1 MNAPLERILAA
12 LREHGHEPRK
22 AGAEWACRC
31 PAHDDR
37 KPSLSIREA
46 DDGRVLVN
54 CHAGCTAEAVCA
66 AVGLTLGDLF
76 TDGPPRR
83 SGSRPNSRQRV
94 TKTPRN
100 PARNAGFGDG
110 DTNTFPMAHNAVAEL
125 ERRHGPRSAI
135 WTYLSAA
142 GKPVGLVIRWNT
154 PDGKDVRPV
163 SLKADGSGWII
174 GGMPTPRPLYGL
186 PDLLATKPGD
196 RVYVTEGEK
205 AADAARAVGLLATT
219 SPHGSKSADKADW
232 SPMAGR
238 DVVILPDHD
247 EAGERY
253 ADDVARLATAAG
265 AKSVRVVRLVALWA
279 GMPKG
284 GDMAD
289 LVEHRGGDVD
299 PIRADVEAL
308 ASRTDPKA
316 VVSDESSPPLLD
328 LDAVFPHGAE
338 YARKYLWAV
347 SRSSQTPIEMPA
359 LLALAIASAALC
371 NVARVRGH
379 GDHVEPA
386 QLWGLVLC
394 EPAVRKSAVLSELL
408 APIVAWEKAQAQDLA
423 PLIAEALQRR
433 KIDEKRLKAIEDH
446 AARQADKQK
455 AAGLTEEAVQ
465 LAQSLDAAPI
475 PVAPVLLASEPTP
488 EALSRQMAS
497 NHGRALLASAEADA
511 LDIVQGR
518 YSGSRNYGIL
528 LKGHAGDPVRAPRV
542 GRPGDTIDHPALAVA
557 LCVQPQAVRDLWAD
571 PHAEGRGLLA
581 RFAVVEPPD
590 LIGFREVRPP
600 AVPAAVRA
608 RWRAAIERLLAFK
621 PSDTPTTVTLSPDA
635 DGIFY
640 DFQKRTESSL
650 GVGDLADRRAWGGKL
665 CGLALR
671 IALTLHALQTWA
683 LSGDPVDFPTI
694 DGDTMRSAIA
704 WGDYLASAEHHAK
717 SRLAESEQERETRT
731 LVEWIRRGGKD
742 RDRGT
747 VTANELAH
755 GMRKYRRKPDVAER
769 DLSAMVEAGIGHWDP
784 EAPGPTGGRPT
795 RRFRLVS
802 TVTVTE
808 TPKTSGNDGGSG
820 DVPAAGVGSDDPN
833 GEVLL

>member
-1 MNAPLERILAA
+1 
-12 LREHGHEPRK
+12 
-22 AGAEWACRC
+22 
-31 PAHDDR
+31 
-37 KPSLSIREA
+37 
-46 DDGRVLVN
+46 
-54 CHAGCTAEAVCA
+54 
-66 AVGLTLGDLF
+66 
-76 TDGPPRR
+76 
-83 SGSRPNSRQRV
+83 
-94 TKTPRN
+94 
-100 PARNAGFGDG
+100 
-110 DTNTFPMAHNAVAEL
+110 
-125 ERRHGPRSAI
+125 
-135 WTYLSAA
+135 
-142 GKPVGLVIRWNT
+142 
-154 PDGKDVRPV
+154 
-163 SLKADGSGWII
+163 
-174 GGMPTPRPLYGL
+174 
-186 PDLLATKPGD
+186 
-196 RVYVTEGEK
+196 
-205 AADAARAVGLLATT
+205 
-219 SPHGSKSADKADW
+219 
-232 SPMAGR
+232 
-238 DVVILPDHD
+238 
-247 EAGERY
+247 
-253 ADDVARLATAAG
+253 
-265 AKSVRVVRLVALWA
+265 
-279 GMPKG
+279 
-284 GDMAD
+284 MAD
-289 LVEHRGGDVD
+289 LVEYRGGDVD
-299 PIRADVEAL
+299 PIRAEVEAL
-308 ASRTDPKA
+308 ANTTDPKA
-316 VVSDESSPPLLD
+316 VVCDDTSPPVLD
-328 LDAVFPHGAE
+328 LDAVFPHEAA
-338 YARKYLWAV
+338 YAREYLRAV
-347 SRSSQTPIEMPA
+347 SQSSQTPIEMPA
-359 LLALAIASAALC
+359 LLALAIASATLC
-371 NVARVRGH
+371 NVVRVRGH

-408 APIVAWEKAQAQDLA
+408 APIVAWEKAQAQEFA

-433 KIDEKRLKAIEDH
+433 KIDEKRLKAVEDN
-446 AARQADKQK
+446 AARQADKLK
-455 AAGLTEEAVQ
+455 AAGLTEEAVR
-465 LAQSLDAAPI
+465 LAQSLDASPI

-600 AVPAAVRA
+600 AVPAALRA
-608 RWRAAIERLLAFK
+608 RWRAGIERLLAFK
-621 PSDTPTTVTLSPDA
+621 PSDTPTTVTLSPGA
-635 DGIFY
+635 DGIFHE
-640 DFQKRTESSL
+640 FQKRTESSL

-671 IALTLHALQTWA
+671 IALTLHALRTWA
-683 LSGDPVDFPTI
+683 LSGEPADFPTI

-769 DLSAMVEAGIGHWDP
+769 DLSALVEAGIGRWEPDIH
-784 EAPGPTGGRPT
+784 GPKGGRPT

-808 TPKTSGNDGGSG
+808 TPKTAGNVGGSG
-820 DVPAAGVGSDDPN
+820 DAPAAGAVSDDPN
-833 GEVLL
+833 GEVIL